1 MHDDYQRG
9 VVTVKETTK
18 FFGNLGIG
26 ILCAIIIIASIV
38 TVSIEL
44 FMVALGIVLVRI
56 GLPPIYHDVHEMFV
70 AAQQSDERME
80 ESAIDN
86 RIIRFRPRYECYL
99 ALDEFESEDGHH
111 EC

>member
-26 ILCAIIIIASIV
+26 ILCAVIIIASIV
-38 TVSIEL
+38 TASIKL
-44 FMVALGIVLVRI
+44 FMVALGIVLARI
-56 GLPPIYHDVHEMFV
+56 GLPLIYYDVHEVFV

-99 ALDEFESEDGHH
+99 ALDEFEAEDGRQ

>member
-26 ILCAIIIIASIV
+26 ILCAVIIIASIV

-44 FMVALGIVLVRI
+44 FMVALGIVLARI
-56 GLPPIYHDVHEMFV
+56 GLPLIYYDVHKVFV

-80 ESAIDN
+80 KSAIDN

-99 ALDEFESEDGHH
+99 TLDEFESEDGHH

>member
-26 ILCAIIIIASIV
+26 ILCAVIIIASIV
-38 TVSIEL
+38 TASIKL
-44 FMVALGIVLVRI
+44 FMVALGIVLARI
-56 GLPPIYHDVHEMFV
+56 GLPLIYYDVHEVFV

-86 RIIRFRPRYECYL
+86 RIIRFKPKYECYL
-99 ALDEFESEDGHH
+99 ALDEFELEG
-111 EC
+111 EYNER

>member
-26 ILCAIIIIASIV
+26 ILCAVIIIASIV
-38 TVSIEL
+38 TASIEL
-44 FMVALGIVLVRI
+44 FMVALGIVLIRI
-56 GLPPIYHDVHEMFV
+56 GLPLIYYDVHEVSV

-99 ALDEFESEDGHH
+99 ALDEFELEG
-111 EC
+111 EYNER

>member
-18 FFGNLGIG
+18 FFGDLGIG
-26 ILCAIIIIASIV
+26 ILCTAIVITSIV
-38 TVSIEL
+38 TATVKL
-44 FMVALGIVLVRI
+44 FVVALGIALICI
-56 GLPPIYHDVHEMFV
+56 GLPLIYYDVHEV
-70 AAQQSDERME
+70 AQQSDERME
-80 ESAIDN
+80 ESAIN
-86 RIIRFRPRYECYL
+86 NQIIRFKPKYECYL

>member
-1 MHDDYQRG
+1 M
-9 VVTVKETTK
+9 KETTK

-26 ILCAIIIIASIV
+26 ILCAVIIIASIV
-38 TVSIEL
+38 TASIKL
-44 FMVALGIVLVRI
+44 FMVALGIVLARI
-56 GLPPIYHDVHEMFV
+56 GLPLIYYDVHEVFV

-99 ALDEFESEDGHH
+99 ALDEFELEG
-111 EC
+111 EYNER

>member
-26 ILCAIIIIASIV
+26 ILCAVIIIASIV
-38 TVSIEL
+38 TASIEL

-56 GLPPIYHDVHEMFV
+56 GLPLIYYDVHEVFV

-99 ALDEFESEDGHH
+99 ALDEFESEDGRH